1 MPINYEFVK
10 KFSPIIKIQEFDAL
24 KFLFDGIHKY
34 NSENDKGYYIE
45 TSIVYQNEDYPN
57 LVCGYF
63 ITFFDAETKELIEP
77 PNSIKKGVPRILFTN
92 YLLHLSRMKD
102 VEALHIFFETGKRV
116 YASKGVVKDNFWTLE
131 YLDFKEIE

>member
-1 MPINYEFVK
+1 MSIDHEFVK
-10 KFSPIIKIQEFDAL
+10 KFSPIIKVQEFDAL

-34 NSENDKGYYIE
+34 NSKNDKGYYIE

-63 ITFFDAETKELIEP
+63 ITFFDAETKELIET
-77 PNSIKKGVPRILFTN
+77 PNSIKKSVPRILSTS

-102 VEALHIFFETGKRV
+102 VEALHIFFETGKKV
-116 YASKGVVKDNFWTLE
+116 YASKGVVKDNILTLD
-131 YLDFKEIE
+131 YLDFKESE

>member
-1 MPINYEFVK
+1 MSIDYEFVK

-34 NSENDKGYYIE
+34 NSENNKGYYIE

-57 LVCGYF
+57 FVGGYV
-63 ITFFDAETKELIEP
+63 ITFFDAKTKELIEA
-77 PNSIKKGVPRILFTN
+77 PNSIKKSVPRILCPN

-102 VEALHIFFETGKRV
+102 VEALLTFFETGKEV
-116 YASKGVVKDNFWTLE
+116 YAAKGVVKDNFWTLE
-131 YLDFKEIE
+131 YLDFKESE